1 MHIYCISKC
10 TRFRSLQLLPKRHKT
25 TLVSL
30 SSLRNEKLGPSILL
44 KKGNGSNERT
54 QVDLTRRTIIFAK
67 ACSFGS
73 STFGLVMIPVLN
85 SFLIGGSSLSPGLV
99 LFTGTMNAVLGLLTF
114 TPLLL
119 HFLVKRFTADL
130 HYNRETK
137 VFTSIHYNVF
147 LRKRALQFKSED
159 VTDIDNSPQKF
170 YFPLATCTIHS
181 LPILL
186 NLEESQYTDNE
197 AFRLLTHN
205 IQLPGANK
213 R

>member
-1 MHIYCISKC
+1 MGTIRYGYRIIWGTFRYPYRIATVTRYGYHICKAQEVRIRDILLTSDIKSGSHKMLSKEWPN
-10 TRFRSLQLLPKRHKT
+10 FSLQ
-25 TLVSL
+25 
-30 SSLRNEKLGPSILL
+30 
-44 KKGNGSNERT
+44 
-54 QVDLTRRTIIFAK
+54 
-67 ACSFGS
+67 
-73 STFGLVMIPVLN
+73 
-85 SFLIGGSSLSPGLV
+85 
-99 LFTGTMNAVLGLLTF
+99 
-114 TPLLL
+114 
-119 HFLVKRFTADL
+119 
-130 HYNRETK
+130 

-205 IQLPGANK
+205 IQLPEANK